1 MSPTWGS
8 SGVPVVI
15 VEDDAVIGRHLQQA
29 LESHG
34 YHASWFRT
42 GQRALE
48 HLRTC
53 PCEVML
59 LDLGLPDSDGVDIA
73 RQVRAEFSD
82 LLIIM
87 LTARTAE
94 IDVIAGLDAGAD
106 DYLTK
111 PFTATVLL
119 ARLRAH
125 LRRHTTNDNA
135 QPASTV
141 LGALTLERSSRRV
154 FVDGHELRL
163 RAKEFDLLAALADQP
178 DTAVSREKLM
188 AQVWDENWYGS
199 TKTLDVHIAHLRSV
213 LFAAA
218 ANAGERMPTITTL
231 RGHGYR
237 LDAPPRTGS
246 GDHQGR
252 QPEPQ

>member
-1 MSPTWGS
+1 MSATWGS

-15 VEDDAVIGRHLQQA
+15 VEDDAVIGRQLQQA
-29 LESHG
+29 LEGHG
-34 YHASWFRT
+34 YRSRWFHT

-48 HLRTC
+48 HLRTG

-73 RQVRAEFSD
+73 RQVRAEFPE

-87 LTARTAE
+87 LTARAAE

-106 DYLTK
+106 DYITK
-111 PFTATVLL
+111 PFTVTVLL

-125 LRRHTTNDNA
+125 LRRHAPNDDA
-135 QPASTV
+135 QLACTV
-141 LGALTLERSSRRV
+141 LGALTIERSSRRV
-154 FVDGHELRL
+154 FVDDHELPL
-163 RAKEFDLLAALADQP
+163 RAKEFDLLATLAEQT
-178 DTAVSREKLM
+178 DTAVSREQLM

-213 LFAAA
+213 LFAAG
-218 ANAGERMPTITTL
+218 ANAAGRMPTITTL

-237 LDAPPRTGS
+237 LDAPPRLEP
-246 GDHQGR
+246 GDHEGR
-252 QPEPQ
+252 HPEPQ